1 MQMTESIYLDNNATT
16 PLDSAVVAAMQDC
29 MQHCYGNPSSKHHV
43 GAVAKERLIA
53 ARVQVAALLGC
64 APGEVAFTSGA
75 TESNHMAIMGAL
87 AIDPAKRHI
96 VASAV
101 EHPSTLLL
109 LRHLAAQGVGVTL
122 LPVDGEGRIDSD
134 RLVSAIRADTALVSL
149 MWANN
154 ETGVLFPIA
163 EAAAIAKSKG
173 VLFHTD
179 AVQVMGK
186 IPVDVEEVPVDLLSF
201 SGHKLHAAKGVGAL
215 YVRKGLRLP
224 PLFFGNQE
232 RKRRGG
238 TENLVGIVGL
248 GVAAEL
254 AVRAIARGGPG
265 IGKLRDDFER
275 GLLERMPQ
283 TRINSAGA
291 PRVPGTSN
299 LRFAGIDA
307 EIVLDRLDKAGVCAS
322 SGSACTA
329 GGTEPSHVL
338 VAMGQTAEMARGS
351 VRFSFSRFNT
361 FAEVERVLELLPDV
375 VGPLVSGVTQDVGG

>member
-1 MQMTESIYLDNNATT
+1 MTESIYLDNNATT
-16 PLDSAVVAAMQDC
+16 PLDSAVLAAMQDC
-29 MQHCYGNPSSKHHV
+29 MRHCYGNPSSAHHV
-43 GAVAKERLIA
+43 GAAAKERLIA
-53 ARVQVAALLGC
+53 ARSQVAALLGC
-64 APGEVAFTSGA
+64 VPGEVVFTSGA
-75 TESNHMAIMGAL
+75 TESNHTAIMGAL

-96 VASAV
+96 VSSAV
-101 EHPSTLLL
+101 EHPSALLL
-109 LRHLAAQGVGVTL
+109 LHHLAAQGVEVTL
-122 LPVDGEGRIDSD
+122 LPVDGEGRIDLD
-134 RLVSAIRADTALVSL
+134 RLASVIRADTALVSL

-163 EAAAIAKSKG
+163 EAVAIAKSKG

-179 AVQVMGK
+179 AVQVVGK
-186 IPVDVEEVPVDLLSF
+186 IPVDVEEVPVDLLSL

-215 YVRKGLRLP
+215 YIRKGVRLP

-238 TENLVGIVGL
+238 TENLIGIVGL

-254 AVRAIARGGPG
+254 AARAIAQDGLG
-265 IGKLRDDFER
+265 IGELRDIFER
-275 GLLERMPQ
+275 RLLERMPQ
-283 TRINSAGA
+283 TWINGASA

-299 LRFAGIDA
+299 LRFAATDA
-307 EIVLDRLDKAGVCAS
+307 EIVLDGLDKARVCAS

-338 VAMGQTAEMARGS
+338 VAMGQTAEMALAS

-361 FAEVERVLELLPDV
+361 VAEVERLLELLPGI
-375 VGPLVSGVTQDVGG
+375 VGPMIDGATQKGGG

>member
-1 MQMTESIYLDNNATT
+1 MTESIYLDNNATT
-16 PLDSAVVAAMQDC
+16 PLDSAVLAAMQDC
-29 MQHCYGNPSSKHHV
+29 MRHCYGNPSSKHHV
-43 GAVAKERLIA
+43 GAAARERLIA
-53 ARVQVAALLGC
+53 ARIQVAALLGC
-64 APGEVAFTSGA
+64 APGEVVFTSGA

-96 VASAV
+96 VSSAV

-109 LRHLAAQGVGVTL
+109 LGHLAAQDVEVTL
-122 LPVDGEGRIDSD
+122 LPVDGEGRIDLD
-134 RLVSAIRADTALVSL
+134 RLASVIRADTALVSL

-163 EAAAIAKSKG
+163 EAAAIAKSNG
-173 VLFHTD
+173 VIFHTD
-179 AVQVMGK
+179 AVQVVGK
-186 IPVDVEEVPVDLLSF
+186 IPVDVEEVPVDLLSL

-215 YVRKGLRLP
+215 YIRKGLRLP

-238 TENLVGIVGL
+238 TENLIGIVGL
-248 GVAAEL
+248 GVAAAL
-254 AVRAIARGGPG
+254 AARAIAQVGPG
-265 IGKLRDDFER
+265 IGELRDVFER

-283 TRINSAGA
+283 TWINGASA

-299 LRFAGIDA
+299 LRFAATDA
-307 EIVLDRLDKAGVCAS
+307 EIVLDGLDKAGVCSS

-338 VAMGQTAEMARGS
+338 VAMGQTADMALAS

-361 FAEVERVLELLPDV
+361 VAEVERLLELLPGI
-375 VGPLVSGVTQDVGG
+375 VGPRIDGATQKVGG

>member
-109 LRHLAAQGVGVTL
+109 LRHLAAQDVDVTL

-163 EAAAIAKSKG
+163 EAATIAKSKG

-179 AVQVMGK
+179 AVQAVGK
-186 IPVDVEEVPVDLLSF
+186 IPVYVEEVPVDLLSF

-224 PLFFGNQE
+224 PLFFGHQE

-254 AVRAIARGGPG
+254 AVRALAQGGPD
-265 IGKLRDDFER
+265 IGKLRDAFEC
-275 GLLERMPQ
+275 GLLERIPQ
-283 TRINSAGA
+283 TWINGAGA
-291 PRVPGTSN
+291 PRVPGTTN

-322 SGSACTA
+322 GGSACTA

-338 VAMGQTAEMARGS
+338 VAMGQTAEMARAS

-361 FAEVERVLELLPDV
+361 FAEVEQVLELLPDV
-375 VGPLVSGVTQDVGG
+375 VGSLVSG

>member
-1 MQMTESIYLDNNATT
+1 MTESIYLDNNATT
-16 PLDSAVVAAMQDC
+16 PLDSAVLAAMQDC
-29 MQHCYGNPSSKHHV
+29 MRHCYGNPSSKHHV
-43 GAVAKERLIA
+43 GAAARERLIA
-53 ARVQVAALLGC
+53 ARIQVAALLGC
-64 APGEVAFTSGA
+64 APGEVVFTSGA

-96 VASAV
+96 VSSAV

-109 LRHLAAQGVGVTL
+109 LGHLAAQDVEVTL
-122 LPVDGEGRIDSD
+122 LPVDGEGRIDLD
-134 RLVSAIRADTALVSL
+134 RLASVIRADTALVSL

-163 EAAAIAKSKG
+163 EAAAIAKSNG
-173 VLFHTD
+173 VIFHTD
-179 AVQVMGK
+179 AVQVVGK
-186 IPVDVEEVPVDLLSF
+186 IPVDVEEVPVDLLSL

-215 YVRKGLRLP
+215 YIRKGLRLP

-238 TENLVGIVGL
+238 TENLIGIVGL
-248 GVAAEL
+248 GVAAAL
-254 AVRAIARGGPG
+254 AARAIAQVGPG
-265 IGKLRDDFER
+265 IGELRDVFER

-283 TRINSAGA
+283 TWINGASA

-299 LRFAGIDA
+299 LRFAATDA
-307 EIVLDRLDKAGVCAS
+307 EIVLDGLDKAGVCAS

-338 VAMGQTAEMARGS
+338 VAMGQTADMALAS

-361 FAEVERVLELLPDV
+361 VAEVERLLELLPGI
-375 VGPLVSGVTQDVGG
+375 VGPRIDGATQKVGG